1 MTTSSSPAFLHDPDF
16 YLPDG
21 DLAIYSAPSAQDGS
35 VTVFRVHK
43 PVMAYNSP
51 IFRGMFELP
60 AHPTSQEMYEG
71 VPVVRV
77 TDSADGIHAL
87 LAALYDAG

>member
-1 MTTSSSPAFLHDPDF
+1 MTTSSSPTFLHDPNF

-21 DLAIYSAPSAQDGS
+21 DLAIYSAPSPQDGT

-43 PVMAYNSP
+43 PLMAYNLP
-51 IFRGMFELP
+51 IFRGMLELP
-60 AHPTSQEMYEG
+60 AHPTSQETHKG

-77 TDSADGIHAL
+77 TDSAENMHAP
-87 LAALYDAG
+87 LAAL